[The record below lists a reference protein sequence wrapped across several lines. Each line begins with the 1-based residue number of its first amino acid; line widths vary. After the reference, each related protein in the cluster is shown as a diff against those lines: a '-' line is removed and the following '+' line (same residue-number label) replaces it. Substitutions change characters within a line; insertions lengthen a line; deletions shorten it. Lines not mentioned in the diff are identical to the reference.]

1 MTDGKRLQS
10 GKGRSLGCALS
21 LLLLAAFCGGCG
33 DGRRTEE
40 NLIITEK
47 EQEGIQYSMAEAVM
61 GDVIR
66 TEQLKCTY
74 RQTREQ
80 EVSFSVSGR
89 RVSQT
94 MVRVGDTVKKGQLLA
109 ELANDQTDSRIDE
122 LEYQIARNTLLLE
135 HLQTNEN
142 NEISEK
148 WLQFLYRSGN
158 SAQEE
163 KSLKESISRLQQDN
177 EYRRQD
183 YQDAIDLDQLELEQL
198 RARDAV
204 SRIYAGMAGTV
215 SWIKDGL
222 EGSTSTRE
230 ETVIKIIDASEC
242 LFVAEK
248 AEYAEF
254 FEEGVPVEMR
264 ISSGRGS
271 GQYRLLPYRMEEW
284 EEELVFSLPE
294 EYDSSLIEVGATG
307 NIRVILDRREN
318 VLTVPYGAVHTA
330 EDRAYVYVL
339 GEGGVREVRWIEAGL
354 YGDDSVEIRDGLE
367 QGEMVILR

>member
-1 MTDGKRLQS
+1 MADRKRVQS
-10 GKGRSLGCALS
+10 GKGRSLGYALP
-21 LLLLAAFCGGCG
+21 LLLLAVFCGGCG
-33 DGRRTEE
+33 DGRRPEE

-47 EQEGIQYSMAEAVM
+47 EQEGIQYSMAETVM

-89 RVSQT
+89 QVSQT

-109 ELANDQTDSRIDE
+109 ELVNDQTDVRIDE

-142 NEISEK
+142 NEISAR

-183 YQDAIDLDQLELEQL
+183 YQDAIELDRLELEQL

-222 EGSTSTRE
+222 EGSTSTRD
-230 ETVIKIIDASEC
+230 ETVMKIIDASEC
-242 LFVAEK
+242 LFVVEK
-248 AEYAEF
+248 TEYAKY

-271 GQYRLLPYRMEEW
+271 GQYRLQPYRMEEW

-307 NIRVILDRREN
+307 SIRVILDRREN

-367 QGEMVILR
+367 QGEMVILK